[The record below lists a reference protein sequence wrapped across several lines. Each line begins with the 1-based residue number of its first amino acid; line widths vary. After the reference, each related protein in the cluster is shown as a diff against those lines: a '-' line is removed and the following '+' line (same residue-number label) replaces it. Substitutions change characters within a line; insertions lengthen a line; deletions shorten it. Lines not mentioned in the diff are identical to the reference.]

1 MVKPAAQSELIPTF
15 QLYGEAP
22 AETLPQVH
30 IETISSRSRLH
41 DWDIRPHRHARLHQL
56 LLAVAG
62 GGGVRVEGRE
72 VAFAAP
78 ALVAM
83 PAGLVH
89 GFRFEPETEG
99 YVLTLSEDFMASAGL
114 EGANGLK
121 APLIAPLDHD
131 AARRLEDAFAEIQGE
146 LRTPR
151 LERSRAIAAHVALI
165 LVAAARLSASQAPA
179 KPSAD
184 LALVTRFGQLIE
196 ERMQDHWP
204 VAAYADALKVTE
216 RQLTGACR
224 RAVGASPLQVM
235 HRRLLTEAKRRLA
248 YTGASVGEV
257 GFALGFRDAGYFSR
271 FFTQREGVSP
281 SAFREAA
288 GGG

>member
-1 MVKPAAQSELIPTF
+1 MAKPATRSALIPTF
-15 QLYGEAP
+15 ELYGEAP
-22 AETLPQVH
+22 ADTLPQVH

-56 LLAVAG
+56 LLAAAG

-72 VAFAAP
+72 VGFAAP

-99 YVLTLSEDFMASAGL
+99 WVLTLSEDFSASAGL
-114 EGANGLK
+114 EGASGLEN
-121 APLIAPLDHD
+121 PLVCALDD
-131 AARRLEDAFAEIQGE
+131 EAAVRLERTFAEIQAE
-146 LRTPR
+146 LRAPR
-151 LERSRAIAAHVALI
+151 LERSRAVAAHVALL
-165 LVAAARLSASQAPA
+165 LVAAARLSASQARA
-179 KPSAD
+179 APSAD
-184 LALVTRFGQLIE
+184 LALVARFGQLIE

-204 VAAYADALKVTE
+204 VSAYAQALKVTE

-224 RAVGASPLQVM
+224 RAVGASPLQLM
-235 HRRLLTEAKRRLA
+235 HRRLLAEAKRRLV
-248 YTGASVGEV
+248 YTGLSVGEV

-281 SAFREAA
+281 SAFRETA
-288 GGG
+288 GG